1 MPAQATASPAV
12 VSALQVKLL
21 DPATSLP
28 HKYRILFSLRSVA
41 GAEAEAAILRGA
53 HLLFPLPASPC
64 CLSHVLYL
72 VGVCGV
78 HFEQS
83 VRGEQAWRMRL
94 SSSGTRWPTAS
105 ASDRT
110 QRPSAF

>member
-12 VSALQVKLL
+12 VSALQAKLL

-53 HLLFPLPASPC
+53 DLLFPL
-64 CLSHVLYL
+64 LHHRV
-72 VGVCGV
+72 VC
-78 HFEQS
+78 
-83 VRGEQAWRMRL
+83 RMFSTLLACVACTL
-94 SSSGTRWPTAS
+94 SSLCVAS
-105 ASDRT
+105 RLGGCV
-110 QRPSAF
+110 